1 MTEAKYQ
8 DLITNLERHDFAHF
22 LHEWTLYAREDQWPP
37 ARDGW
42 LIWLLL
48 GGRGSGKTRAGAEWV
63 RSKVAEGAQH
73 IALVAPTFNDA
84 REVMLDGESGL
95 LHIGYPS
102 ERPNFIS
109 SRRRL
114 EWPNGAVG
122 QVFSSEDPDGLR
134 GPQFDCAWAD
144 EFCAWTYPDYTL
156 SNLRMGLRLGSHPQ
170 LVVTTT
176 PRPIPALKV
185 LMSARKLVISRMKT
199 GDNEDFLSSS
209 FLAAMEDSYG
219 ASRLGRQ
226 ELAGEL
232 IEDLPGALWTRAQ
245 LEACRIR
252 TQPECDKI
260 IIALDPPVTGHK
272 RSDSCGMIV
281 AGRYGRGREA
291 RVVIL
296 QDATVQGVSPERWA
310 AMAVG
315 LSQSWDAD
323 YIVAETNQGG
333 DLVKTVINMIDPNV
347 LVRNVFA
354 RHGKRLRA
362 EPVAAL
368 YAQDRVYHL
377 GVNLGELEDELCQLG
392 TENFHK
398 SPDRAD
404 ALVWAV
410 TDLLLQHDRRPTIRG
425 I

>member
-1 MTEAKYQ
+1 MTAAKYQ
-8 DLITNLERHDFAHF
+8 ALISNLETSDLFHF
-22 LHEWTLYAREDQWPP
+22 DHEWGLYARDDQWPP
-37 ARDGW
+37 ENDW

-63 RSKVAEGAQH
+63 RRRVAQGARR
-73 IALVAPTFNDA
+73 IALIAPTFNDA
-84 REVMLDGESGL
+84 REVMIDGESGL
-95 LHIGYPS
+95 RQIGYPA
-102 ERPNFIS
+102 ERPTYMS

-114 EWPNGAVG
+114 EWPNGAIG

-156 SNLRMGLRLGSHPQ
+156 SNLRMGLRLGDMPQ

-176 PRPIPALKV
+176 PRPIPALKA
-185 LMSARKLVISRMKT
+185 LLKARGLVTSRMT
-199 GDNEDFLSSS
+199 TQDNKNFLAPG
-209 FLAAMEDSYG
+209 FIAAMEDAYG
-219 ASRLGRQ
+219 DTRLGRQ
-226 ELAGEL
+226 ELSGEL
-232 IEDLPGALWTRAQ
+232 IEDLPGALWSREIIE
-245 LEACRIR
+245 LCRLNEM
-252 TQPECDKI
+252 PECDRI

-272 RSDSCGMIV
+272 NSDSCGIIV
-281 AGRYGRGREA
+281 AGRYGRGRDA

-296 QDATVQGVSPERWA
+296 EDASVQGVSPERWA
-310 AMAVG
+310 SLAIGRHQA
-315 LSQSWDAD
+315 WAAD
-323 YIVAETNQGG
+323 YILAETNQGG
-333 DLVKTVINMIDPNV
+333 DLVQTVINMVDPTV

-368 YAQDRVYHL
+368 YAQGRVHHVGKRL
-377 GVNLGELEDELCQLG
+377 SALEDEMCLMG
-392 TENFHK
+392 TENLRK
-398 SPDRAD
+398 SPDRTD

-410 TDLLLQHDRRPTIRG
+410 TDLLLKQERRPAIRG